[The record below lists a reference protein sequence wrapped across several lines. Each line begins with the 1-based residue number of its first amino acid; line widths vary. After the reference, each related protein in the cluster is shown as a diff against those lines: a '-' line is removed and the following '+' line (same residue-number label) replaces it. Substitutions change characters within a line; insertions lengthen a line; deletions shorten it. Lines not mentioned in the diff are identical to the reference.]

1 MIMIMIIII
10 CLLVPLLGV
19 SLYFNFKFGTTILQ
33 LQDAVEESLDILD
46 ERYESVNKILD
57 IPLYSDSP
65 EIRSVCDDIRTTRD
79 SILYIANIMV
89 GTEMET
95 FQEAEEETNIES

>member
-1 MIMIMIIII
+1 MIMIIII
-10 CLLVPLLGV
+10 CLLVPLLIA

-33 LQDAVEESLDILD
+33 LQDAIEESLDILD

-65 EIRSVCDDIRTTRD
+65 EIRKVCEDIRTTRD

-95 FQEAEEETNIES
+95 FQESEEATNIES